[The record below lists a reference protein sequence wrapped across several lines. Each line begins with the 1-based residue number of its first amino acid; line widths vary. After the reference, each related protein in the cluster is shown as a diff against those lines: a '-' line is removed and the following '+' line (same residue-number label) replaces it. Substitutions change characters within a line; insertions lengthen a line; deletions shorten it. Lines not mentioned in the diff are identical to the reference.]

1 MNVKGTLPKRLW
13 QYLLAKSEVSAEK
26 NWAEITND
34 EMRRLA
40 TAVCAFTVHINGRG
54 VYRDEFVTAGGVNLK
69 EVNFKDMQSKLVQ
82 GLYLAGECMDI
93 DGITGGYNFQ
103 SAWTSGA
110 IAGKACAREI
120 LLEFGIELEG

>member
-1 MNVKGTLPKRLW
+1 MTSYRFLKDVDQFNETT
-13 QYLLAKSEVSAEK
+13 VSA
-26 NWAEITND
+26 
-34 EMRRLA
+34 
-40 TAVCAFTVHINGRG
+40 
-54 VYRDEFVTAGGVNLK
+54 FVTAGGVNLK